1 VEWRADW
8 PSQNA
13 ARRVD
18 QLWAAIATPIDTFTP
33 QQCANYFAAAGYDA
47 G

>member
-1 VEWRADW
+1 VEWRANCAE
-8 PSQNA
+8 PE
-13 ARRVD
+13 RGPRVD
-18 QLWAAIATPIDTFTP
+18 QLWAAIATAIDTFTP